1 VAAEVAAAMNISHR
15 KASGQ
20 MRIAETLRDQLPA
33 VAALFTRGALS
44 ARVVS
49 SICWR
54 TRLITD
60 EQVWARIDAELASR
74 ARTWGPLSDEQ
85 LVRAV
90 DALVLRCD
98 PDAVIAARETARG
111 RDFRIGDYEDEAGNT
126 SVWGRLQAPHAA
138 VLEKRIAALLATVC
152 DEDPRTIK
160 QRRSDAVGAI
170 ADRSEFL
177 LCGCGRSDCPAA
189 ARNPVPTSSVVITVI
204 ADQAAVNAAR
214 HDPGVSA
221 GEANTVA
228 GDQDPGVPAG
238 EADTVAAT
246 KPVPRDAGTAI
257 LPNGDPLP
265 TPMLAELLR
274 HGATLQPLVAPD
286 AEPESRYRP
295 SAKLARFIRARDLTC
310 RFPGCTAP
318 AQFCD
323 IDHVVPYPIGPTH
336 PSNLICLCRKHH
348 LLKTFWVGDW
358 ALILLPD
365 GTVVWTSPTGHTYT
379 THPGCRS
386 HFPDWDTTT
395 AALPP
400 PPELPA
406 GSVERGAMMPTR
418 KRTRAA
424 ERAARIQ
431 TEREHN
437 RIELAARDAAALERK
452 AARAADLEAQ
462 SPQKDPD
469 PPPF

>member
-1 VAAEVAAAMNISHR
+1 
-15 KASGQ
+15 
-20 MRIAETLRDQLPA
+20 
-33 VAALFTRGALS
+33 
-44 ARVVS
+44 
-49 SICWR
+49 
-54 TRLITD
+54 
-60 EQVWARIDAELASR
+60 
-74 ARTWGPLSDEQ
+74 
-85 LVRAV
+85 
-90 DALVLRCD
+90 
-98 PDAVIAARETARG
+98 
-111 RDFRIGDYEDEAGNT
+111 
-126 SVWGRLQAPHAA
+126 
-138 VLEKRIAALLATVC
+138 
-152 DEDPRTIK
+152 
-160 QRRSDAVGAI
+160 
-170 ADRSEFL
+170 
-177 LCGCGRSDCPAA
+177 
-189 ARNPVPTSSVVITVI
+189 
-204 ADQAAVNAAR
+204 
-214 HDPGVSA
+214 
-221 GEANTVA
+221 
-228 GDQDPGVPAG
+228 
-238 EADTVAAT
+238 
-246 KPVPRDAGTAI
+246 
-257 LPNGDPLP
+257 
-265 TPMLAELLR
+265 MLAELLR

-424 ERAARIQ
+424 ERAAHIQ

-437 RIELAARDAAALERK
+437 RIERERRDAAALERK